1 MKNYNASGAL
11 HSTWTNFLLIDALED
26 DEAVICC
33 EDVKVAELYKEV
45 YLNHFD
51 AKEWFKN
58 AKLKD
63 GKHQHGWNTET
74 MDKYVWDTGA
84 YIKNLKTEKNTNNTF
99 AYSIAKKDTKGASLG
114 ATYKGVDDEM
124 HDMMEELLH
133 SQINLGDSRNFKSA
147 EELNDKFTKLLN
159 CKAFIGTETSWSL
172 LASRVE
178 IPTMHLC
185 QLWPHHALKRVT
197 LDHARVYIDP
207 LVDIVK

>member
-74 MDKYVWDTGA
+74 MDKCVWDTDA

-99 AYSIAKKDTKGASLG
+99 TYSIAKKDTKGASLG

-147 EELNDKFTKLLN
+147 EELNNKFIKLLN
-159 CKAFIGTETSWSL
+159 CKTFIGTENSWSL
-172 LASRVE
+172 LASRLE
-178 IPTMHLC
+178 IPSMHLC
-185 QLWPHHALKRVT
+185 QLWPHHALKRIKINDVRT
-197 LDHARVYIDP
+197 YIDP
-207 LVDIVK
+207 YVEIVK